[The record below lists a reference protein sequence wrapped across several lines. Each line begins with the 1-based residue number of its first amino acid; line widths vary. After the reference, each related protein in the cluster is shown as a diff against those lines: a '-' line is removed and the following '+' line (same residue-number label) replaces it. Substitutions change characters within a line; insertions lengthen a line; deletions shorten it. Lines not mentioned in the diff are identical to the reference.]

1 MWPVTQVNTD
11 LKPPKIV
18 TTEINSLGEKQP
30 TLYTLINK
38 SISYKFSYSAFNK
51 CKVYNIVV
59 ESFPWFWLFKKVYVS
74 LIFLWY
80 RYTSSEI
87 RGKKLTLDDY
97 FEKISKSKKNAK
109 HLCTWQSVKYL
120 ASLNSAQ
127 FLVHNNHTQKIIIT
141 LIEKRSLQGLIW
153 YMYFPRIV
161 IVN

>member
-74 LIFLWY
+74 LIFLWH

-87 RGKKLTLDDY
+87 RGKKLTLDMTTL
-97 FEKISKSKKNAK
+97 KKFPNQRRMPNTYV
-109 HLCTWQSVKYL
+109 HDSQLNILHYWTVLS
-120 ASLNSAQ
+120 SL
-127 FLVHNNHTQKIIIT
+127 FIIIT
-141 LIEKRSLQGLIW
+141 HKKLS
-153 YMYFPRIV
+153 
-161 IVN
+161 